1 MASRKRLIA
10 ALTVF
15 LFVFVLGAVGFK
27 LLGGPEWT
35 VLDAVYMTVITVAT
49 IGYGEVHDL
58 SDHPAA
64 RVFAVV
70 YIILCLGTIAFAV
83 SSITAFVVEG
93 ELRNLLGRRKM
104 EKAVANLTNHYIVCG
119 SDETAQTVVQE
130 LRQTKKPFVIVDSS
144 AERIEKIKAMGDI
157 IWVQGDPSED
167 AALQKA
173 GIGRARGILCSLPT
187 DEANLF
193 VVVTAKSLNPGIR
206 VVAKGIDVR
215 SHDKMKKAGADSV
228 ISPTFIGGM
237 RMVSEMIR
245 PATTTFLDLM
255 LRERDR
261 ILRFDEVTVPAGS
274 PLAGKTIGEADLE
287 SRTGALLVARRRGG
301 GKDFEF
307 NPEKA
312 SQIEAGDV
320 LVFIAAP
327 EMIAGL
333 EKIAGGPENS
343 PKA

>member
-15 LFVFVLGAVGFK
+15 LFVFVLGVAGFK
-27 LLGGPEWT
+27 LLGGPEWSL
-35 VLDAVYMTVITVAT
+35 LDAAYMTVITVAT
-49 IGYGEVHDL
+49 VGYGEVHDL
-58 SDHPAA
+58 SGHPAA
-64 RVFAVV
+64 RIFAVV

-93 ELRNLLGRRKM
+93 ELRHILGRRKM

-130 LRQTKKPFVIVDSS
+130 LLQTKKPFVVVDPSG
-144 AERIEKIKAMGDI
+144 ERIEKMKAMGEVN
-157 IWVQGDPSED
+157 WVQGDPSED
-167 AALQKA
+167 AALQQA

-193 VVVTAKSLNPGIR
+193 VVVTAKSLNPAIR

-215 SHDKMKKAGADSV
+215 SHNKMKKAGADSV
-228 ISPTFIGGM
+228 ISPEFIGGM

-255 LRERDR
+255 LRERNR
-261 ILRFDEVTVPAGS
+261 ILRFDEVMVPAGS
-274 PLAGKTIGEADLE
+274 PLAGKTIGEADFE
-287 SRTGALLVARRRGG
+287 SRTGALFVARRRGG
-301 GKDFEF
+301 GKDFDF
-307 NPEKA
+307 NPGKSA
-312 SQIEAGDV
+312 RIEAGDV

-333 EKIAGGPENS
+333 EKIAGGPENL
-343 PKA
+343 PKT